1 MAWSH
6 FVRKIGAVCVLWPL
20 IAAIWQTSVVH
31 AQQEQAQTQTSPI
44 PGTILPLSKD
54 CQTPGLK
61 IVLDRPLPNTL
72 AALRDR
78 KIIKILTI
86 GASSSV
92 GMDTAMGSYQDVIEE
107 MLEKSISGLDVQII
121 DRGISGELARNAAE
135 RMKTEV
141 ALTEPDLVLWQVGT
155 NDALAQIPVEEFSET
170 VTDTIRWLK
179 ERNLDVVLV
188 GLQYIRNMRNDPHYQ
203 AIRVALMQV
212 TESEKILR
220 ISRYE
225 AVEVME
231 QMRQRLSEPPLNA
244 FALTEEGY
252 SCLAEYAVRAITSAI
267 FLKRSASQPTN

>member
-6 FVRKIGAVCVLWPL
+6 LVRKIGTVCVLWPL
-20 IAAIWQTSVVH
+20 IAAMPQTDGAR
-31 AQQEQAQTQTSPI
+31 AQQGQLQSFPLPSGDVA
-44 PGTILPLSKD
+44 PLSKD
-54 CQTPGLK
+54 CQTPGIK

-86 GASSSV
+86 GASASV
-92 GMDTAMGSYQDVIEE
+92 GMDTANGSYQDVIEE
-107 MLEKSISGLDVQII
+107 MLEKTISGLDVQII
-121 DRGISGELARNAAE
+121 DRGISGELARDAAE

-155 NDALAQIPVEEFSET
+155 NDALAQIPVEEFNET
-170 VTDTIRWLK
+170 VTSTIHWLK
-179 ERNLDVVLV
+179 ERHLDVALV

-203 AIRVALMQV
+203 AIRAALANI
-212 TESEKILR
+212 TETEKILR

-231 QMRQRLSEPPLNA
+231 QMRQRSAGTPLNA

-252 SCLAEYAVRAITSAI
+252 SCMAEYAVRAITSAI
-267 FLKRSASQPTN
+267 FLKRNKAQQIN

>member
-6 FVRKIGAVCVLWPL
+6 LVRKIGTVCVVWPL
-20 IAAIWQTSVVH
+20 IVAIPQISAVH
-31 AQQEQAQTQTSPI
+31 AQQEQDKAAIVPGQISPV
-44 PGTILPLSKD
+44 SKD

-61 IVLDRPLPNTL
+61 VVLDKPLPNTL

-78 KIIKILTI
+78 KVIKILTI
-86 GASSSV
+86 GASASV
-92 GMDTAMGSYQDVIEE
+92 GMDAATGGYQDVIENT
-107 MLEKSISGLDVQII
+107 LEKTITGLDVQII
-121 DRGISGELARNAAE
+121 DRGISGELARDAVE

-170 VTDTIRWLK
+170 VSSAIRWLK
-179 ERNLDVVLV
+179 ERNLDVALV

-203 AIRVALMQV
+203 AVRVALAHI
-212 TESEKILR
+212 TENEKIIR

-225 AVEVME
+225 AVEMME
-231 QMRQRLSEPPLNA
+231 RMRQRASEPLLNP

-252 SCLAEYAVRAITSAI
+252 SCLAEYVVRAITSAV
-267 FLKRSASQPTN
+267 FLKRSGNQPTN